1 MMLIGIAGGTG
12 SGKTTVVNKIAK
24 AVPHDS
30 IARVTQD
37 AYYKDN
43 RNLPPEERKQI
54 NFDHPNSIDWELL
67 IEHLQML
74 LEGKTIEMPVYSFL
88 TSTRNEETVP
98 VSAKPVIIVEG
109 ILILSHKAIRELCA
123 MKIFVDAPSDER
135 LIRVIERDLRERG
148 RDVNE
153 VLNRYLKTVKPMH
166 EQFIEPSKR
175 YADIIVPQGGNNQV
189 AIDLLASM
197 VLEKLEVFNG

>member
-12 SGKTTVVNKIAK
+12 SGKTTVVNKIAN
-24 AVPHDS
+24 AVPKGS
-30 IARVTQD
+30 IARVSQD

-43 RNLPPEERKQI
+43 KDLPPEERKQI
-54 NFDHPNSIDWELL
+54 NFDHPNSIDWDLL
-67 IEHLQML
+67 IEHLKL
-74 LEGKTIEMPVYSFL
+74 LLNGQSIDMPVYSFL
-88 TSTRNEETVP
+88 TSTRAKETITV
-98 VSAKPVIIVEG
+98 VSKPVIIVEG
-109 ILILSHKAIRELCA
+109 ILILVYKAIRDLCT

-153 VLNRYLKTVKPMH
+153 VLARYLKTVKPMH

-175 YADIIVPQGGNNQV
+175 HADIIVPQGGSNKV
-189 AIDLLASM
+189 AINLLASM
-197 VLEKLEVFNG
+197 VLEKLEND